1 MEASAGSSEDN
12 FAYRNISGAA
22 LPPKAPTLGTAAPR
36 LRKAP
41 AGGVAAAAT
50 ADEIVT
56 GSLALDRSGL
66 LTPPSRRQSLAPV
79 MATSTSSPLS
89 AGPPSA
95 SLGGKHAIPSSSSSA
110 TSKRT
115 PTQLVLQNVFARFV
129 RIAEM
134 KVNTLIYT
142 QPLDREVDLFAP
154 ICAGADASFDC
165 LLESMGSVAKHCPKL
180 MIDSIMVWRK
190 SKSETS
196 GNEGTRNITAIYP
209 HLKGKDLE
217 YIVKERKSLVSNF
230 ILCRVL
236 IAIVQRLTRETL
248 PDDLEEK
255 LEDMVFGQL
264 RNADPEMTVRSV
276 NRQAN
281 IDLFAELVGALSNIR
296 FSTVSGRFITELNK
310 ASTVKEGKLD
320 LIIRS
325 MRFLKLKIYPMD
337 ALEDTAE
344 FLQTC
349 AELFQN
355 AHSTRIKHAYAE
367 VFVMLLEPIAAVATA
382 EVNLPAWMKTVE
394 LIYPKASKMLGK
406 PRHLQAA
413 LPLISTLL
421 CVSRKDFFHRHWGDF
436 TDLCF
441 KQLRDKQLRTTALSS
456 LTRLIWVYLF
466 RCSETST
473 TNVYRR
479 IESMTRILFPT
490 NRRGVVPA
498 ETSLQAFIQIV
509 YFVCVRYP
517 EYGIDNILTNLL
529 GIEHGAPMLSGP
541 GATLAASAGSL
552 INASSVLTGGKDY
565 ASSANSVPSTY
576 LDDWTTNTTMSGST
590 PTLVGS
596 NMVVGDTIVNP
607 ERLIIALRAFLL
619 LLADME
625 EALGGGTKES
635 NGITAGTVSAVH
647 GSASKVVVE
656 GKVNLA
662 PPPFPPSDTSVVQS
676 YIDINFLNKIRDR
689 NSSIARRGDIRGLL
703 SESIVARMGT
713 SMRDSMDR
721 FNDSLGTVALALDNL
736 CGWSLL
742 TDTGMLSTIAAL
754 GPTAG
759 GTLGIRRG
767 SISDTATS
775 TGSTGGSD
783 KETRASVVDV
793 VSRDRQLLFD
803 LIHTYL
809 DCLPRIAPT
818 GLGPV
823 KVIELLSRYVLH
835 ADDGIQI
842 AAREALKR
850 ICLISSQGDV
860 GYSKFWNFGEG
871 KSVASEVVR
880 IVAETGV
887 SILNDRYGDILGNL
901 AFDGAQGATWA
912 FTTNYIAL
920 LGIWVKQI
928 QDSPQ
933 LWDPMEADWVVEEI
947 ESRGLLFLCS
957 LVPFVRRQALVILSL
972 AEKFETALK
981 GRGPDSEDQL
991 AGLSK
996 AEARRETLRR
1006 QSRNDLRR
1014 RYTLQRSLFNPHM
1027 EVRRTRLGRIMEEC
1041 GPDLVRRHYHD
1052 PVLAASTRSEHQK
1065 LQQQQRQ
1072 QQYLNIMSAKDTLLH
1087 VAGSDIPQD
1096 MIIWARCFPDL
1107 IKWCFQY
1114 ASPRT
1119 MQLCLRDV
1127 CARLLV
1133 LQPSLIAA
1141 ADQTSTGTSSK
1152 GNTNI
1157 TGTVKWVNDR
1167 TGLGISA
1174 TSGKPSGPPLLP
1186 MTDDMVDQWKVHM
1199 VYACACI
1206 EINRAADGDARMH
1219 SVIGVTGSY
1228 LDRSRG
1234 EPLALEN
1241 SARNGNMLLR
1251 PIGSARQLFQ
1261 MVFPLMSS
1269 ERSAIRQAAVTSL
1282 GAIHWLSYQT
1292 FLEDVQPYMRSVV
1305 DDLRTRAALARGEI
1319 RESSRK
1325 AGSSQALAQSAQ
1337 TKRFERVRMELTHVL
1352 SLVADFVTHVQYRR
1366 NETLMA
1372 GVITYVRELA
1382 RFLSDQDVQLEW
1394 DHQMLRYYF
1403 SGFVERFY
1411 DHLVAAVEQPL
1422 ETPAGYGNQ
1431 SERRETVEQYL
1442 SFDLRLGLFRL
1453 FEKWCGYGQFS
1464 SRTRDREAK
1473 MMLSILD
1480 QVKDIRERGALTSTM
1495 EEQRKALETAS
1506 LKAMAALCKGPVL
1519 NTRDPDLSF
1528 EFRTLV
1534 AWIDSIFSSP
1544 DEKFHVIA
1552 RAALEALLT
1561 HNRMN
1566 EQLLIDVV
1574 RQCYV
1579 GDINSNVTLGYFMA
1593 LVDIFVREDAYPCTP
1608 SRMCAL
1614 ALYKMGDPNLHIR
1627 RGAVRL
1633 LRAIEDRFWGDRT
1646 ARAKYGAVKNLV
1658 KEFFGPPPQLA
1669 DLEAHMMEREYDHEG
1684 WDDEA
1689 AMMAAMALIDEE
1701 HATYEAAAVTSS
1713 LPIVYKYAQA
1723 LVSAR
1728 LASERLDMTYEMLSE
1743 MVLMSNLVATGN
1755 GVKAGN
1761 PQGVRD
1767 ILIFMVPWVRNVELV
1782 GLPSKQPGSSSSLPR
1797 TPTETVLTNLFFLTV
1812 KYADEHVTEMEHLW
1826 MQLVEP
1832 VPVDNDSP
1840 RSSVSGSAEGLRNGL
1855 GDDDNTRAIIDRHT
1869 NIAVEFLL
1877 GIGVKKRNPKFVTHA
1892 KKVMVYLART
1902 SACAQLVDGLI
1913 ARITPKNLVP
1923 SGLEDANSG
1932 GGGAA
1937 SDSRPAPIEVAKLQ
1951 KTSPQTAL
1959 YMADLEQVL
1968 VDMPKRPAFSTG
1980 QLACVLLVDLAVE
1993 VGAALRPHLALL
2005 LHVIFVQLDHFIT
2018 LICEQ
2023 NRLLLINIIQST
2035 VPRDVAGEHI
2045 DTVHAALSLK
2055 EGKRLWAYEDVTPKN
2070 PDIESQHLLGALV
2083 VDVLDLFLVVDP
2095 ELAQTWGETALAWGT
2110 SCPVRHV
2117 ACRSLQ
2123 IFRTLMPAFS
2133 QRMLGEL
2140 LQRLANT
2147 LADPT
2152 EEIQGFALELITTLS
2167 AMIDSLDRSRLVMF
2181 PQFFWAAI
2189 ACIHS
2194 PHEWEFSEGVV
2205 LVEKILQKL
2214 DVQDPACRNI
2224 LLVNLPS
2231 KWKGQFSGLQPLLMR
2246 GLCSS
2251 STEKHCLR
2259 IINSLVSLEDPALV
2273 EPSNSRVLFALL
2285 SNLPRWLQCFEADYG
2300 SDGGK
2305 EAGVTPAECM
2315 ATAQALAEF
2324 AGVLGHQGFSRLLS
2338 SYAKRKFRTKDDFL
2352 HQFMSLLTDAF
2363 FPAHEAE
2370 TLQFLMG
2377 LLSNSHHFYR
2387 RSVLAVIKIM
2397 LPSLGPGRATPTMLG
2412 AVAAPPRAL
2421 NTIDEE
2427 LIAPLL
2433 AILQTD
2439 LAAEALDVL
2448 DEALA
2453 GTISIGESNLRLVF
2467 GGKSIYKIAREG
2479 VPGME
2484 GGPPSDGT
2492 HDEGSGGGTANGTN
2506 TSSGGWWVKDF
2517 AATARVARYNM
2528 TGVAS
2533 TCGGGR
2539 DLYTTI
2545 GAVGGKL
2552 RDGQINRAD
2561 ASLRASPASTVL
2573 VGGSMRRVP
2582 QAVPDLGDVTGT
2594 SMSLAD
2600 ETPDLWTMNDLDGEL
2615 LNTLNDLDAF
2625 FGRDED
2631 YEVEFGH
2638 QPDVSR
2644 ATLSAVAVK
2653 SNRFSTASS
2662 DAASSSDILN
2672 VPDAKDFYQPFEQ
2685 EPSASSK
2692 SSGPARK
2699 ASMSSLLSE
2708 VSYTT
2713 EPLGAGMT
2721 RDTSMSSLFVNG
2733 ILGEYFPDGTA
2744 WNGEEGGPNPR
2755 RQQQE
2760 PSRLRHAL
2768 HPPPPAQVSP
2778 ARRLLSHPDARAYV
2792 TFRVRTSYAQLVQDP
2807 EFAHWLRHDLSQP
2820 LRVDIAR
2827 LVVDKVEADPAS
2839 TDSNPGVLVTVT
2851 IQAGE
2856 RDDASAGGVESAAY
2870 AEDLAALIFGD
2881 ADAGEEDRDDRERLG
2896 EGVITHNLDRTW
2908 KPEILLGFMGI
2919 TVPYLAEGLRYELP
2933 HRSRPARSPRPAAQP
2948 HPQPQSKS
2956 PSHPVGLIPPPRG
2969 VTRDLA
2975 ALQRGGTT
2983 RSSASSPL
2991 PPASAS
2997 PRLDRS
3003 IESVSSEVTVT
3014 PLSSTRPPLPMPP
3027 PLTAASAAEL
3037 LRIFPA
3043 SFELAVQL
3051 IEDWIEFATDLL
3063 SLEDTGASQPSSLRA
3078 ALDRMT
3084 GLFAEHH
3091 HHGEGG
3097 AQNGRDTR
3105 YRPISDEDQA
3115 SGAIAARLISCQ
3127 RDDPALIAGF
3137 ISARARHVETMNT
3150 GVKSY
3155 LAARHAMTEHD
3166 EEDSDRD
3173 DAGSMSHSVDGH
3185 AAVELARSL
3194 LELYIEVLRLQGL
3207 LETFL
3212 DVPSEPRN
3220 RELMAAEQC
3229 MLSLPS

>member
-1 MEASAGSSEDN
+1 MEASLGPSEDN
-12 FAYRNISGAA
+12 FGYRNISGAAA
-22 LPPKAPTLGTAAPR
+22 LPPKAPTLGATAPR

-41 AGGVAAAAT
+41 VGGAGAAAT
-50 ADEIVT
+50 ADDIVT
-56 GSLALDRSGL
+56 GSLAVDRSAL
-66 LTPPSRRQSLAPV
+66 LTPPSRRQSLAPT
-79 MATSTSSPLS
+79 MAGTSSPLS

-95 SLGGKHAIPSSSSSA
+95 SLGGKNALPPSA
-110 TSKRT
+110 TPSKRT
-115 PTQLVLQNVFARFV
+115 PAQLVLQNVFARFV
-129 RIAEM
+129 RTAEM

-236 IAIVQRLTRETL
+236 IAIVQRLTRDTL

-310 ASTVKEGKLD
+310 ASAVKEGKLD

-337 ALEDTAE
+337 ALEDTAD

-473 TNVYRR
+473 ANVYRR

-541 GATLAASAGSL
+541 GATLATSAGSL

-565 ASSANSVPSTY
+565 ASAANSVPSTY

-662 PPPFPPSDTSVVQS
+662 PPPFPPSDTHVVLS
-676 YIDINFLNKIRDR
+676 YIDINFLNKLRDR
-689 NSSIARRGDIRGLL
+689 NAGTARRGDIRGLL

-842 AAREALKR
+842 AARDALKR
-850 ICLISSQGDV
+850 ICQISSHGDA
-860 GYSKFWNFGEG
+860 GHSKFWNFGEG
-871 KSVASEVVR
+871 KGVASEVVR

-887 SILNDRYGDILGNL
+887 AILNDRYGDILANL
-901 AFDGAQGATWA
+901 SFDGAQGATWA

-933 LWDPMEADWVVEEI
+933 MWDPMEADWVVEEI

-972 AEKFETALK
+972 AEKFEAALK
-981 GRGPDSEDQL
+981 GRGPDFEDQL
-991 AGLSK
+991 AGMSK
-996 AEARRETLRR
+996 AEARRQTLRR

-1027 EVRRTRLGRIMEEC
+1027 QVRRTRLGRIMEEC

-1141 ADQTSTGTSSK
+1141 AEQTTSGTSSK
-1152 GNTNI
+1152 SNTNI

-1174 TSGKPSGPPLLP
+1174 TSGKPSAPSLLP
-1186 MTDDMVDQWKVHM
+1186 LTDEMVDQWKVHM

-1206 EINRAADGDARMH
+1206 EINRAADGDAGLH
-1219 SVIGVTGSY
+1219 SVIGVRGSY
-1228 LDRSRG
+1228 LDRSRN
-1234 EPLALEN
+1234 EPMPHETPT
-1241 SARNGNMLLR
+1241 RNGNVMLQ
-1251 PIGSARQLFQ
+1251 PIGSGRQLFQ

-1403 SGFVERFY
+1403 SGFIERFY
-1411 DHLVAAVEQPL
+1411 DHLVAAIEQPV
-1422 ETPAGYGNQ
+1422 EAQGGYGDHP
-1431 SERRETVEQYL
+1431 ERKETVEQYL

-1646 ARAKYGAVKNLV
+1646 ERGKYGAVKNLV
-1658 KEFFGPPPQLA
+1658 KEFFGPPPQLE
-1669 DLEAHMMEREYDHEG
+1669 DLEAHMMQREYDHEG

-1728 LASERLDMTYEMLSE
+1728 LASERLDLTFEMLSE
-1743 MVLMSNLVATGN
+1743 MVLMCNMVATGN
-1755 GVKAGN
+1755 GLKAGN

-1782 GLPSKQPGSSSSLPR
+1782 GLPSKQTGGNSSVPK

-1812 KYADEHVTEMEHLW
+1812 KYADEHVTEMEHIW

-1840 RSSVSGSAEGLRNGL
+1840 RSSVSAPSEGLRHGL
-1855 GDDDNTRAIIDRHT
+1855 ADDDTLAIIDRHT

-1923 SGLEDANSG
+1923 SGLEDGGGG

-1937 SDSRPAPIEVAKLQ
+1937 SDARPAPIEVAKLQ
-1951 KTSPQTAL
+1951 KTAPQTAL

-1993 VGAALRPHLALL
+1993 VGGALRPHLALL

-2070 PDIESQHLLGALV
+2070 PDIESQHQLGALV

-2152 EEIQGFALELITTLS
+2152 EEIQGFALEIITTLS

-2194 PHEWEFSEGVV
+2194 PHEWEFSEGVA

-2214 DVQDPACRNI
+2214 DVHDPACRNI
-2224 LLVNLPS
+2224 LLINLPS
-2231 KWKGQFSGLQPLLMR
+2231 KWKGQFRGLQPLLMR

-2259 IINSLVSLEDPALV
+2259 IINSLVSLADPALV
-2273 EPSNSRVLFALL
+2273 ETSNSRVLFALL
-2285 SNLPRWLQCFEADYG
+2285 SNLPRWLHCFEADYG
-2300 SDGGK
+2300 SDGGR
-2305 EAGVTPAECM
+2305 EAGVTPTECM

-2338 SYAKRKFRTKDDFL
+2338 SYAKRKLRTKDDFL

-2363 FPAHEAE
+2363 FPMHEAE
-2370 TLQFLMG
+2370 ALQFLMG

-2397 LPSLGPGRATPTMLG
+2397 LPSLGTGRTTPSMLG
-2412 AVAAPPRAL
+2412 AVAAPPLAL

-2448 DEALA
+2448 DETLS

-2467 GGKSIYKIAREG
+2467 GGRSIYKIVREG
-2479 VPGME
+2479 VPMDN
-2484 GGPPSDGT
+2484 SDGV
-2492 HDEGSGGGTANGTN
+2492 HDDGSGSGTANERS
-2506 TSSGGWWVKDF
+2506 TSSAGWRVKDF
-2517 AATARVARYNM
+2517 ATSAKVARYNM

-2539 DLYTTI
+2539 DLYSTT
-2545 GAVGGKL
+2545 GAAGGKH
-2552 RDGQINRAD
+2552 RDGYTGRSD
-2561 ASLRASPASTVL
+2561 SSMRASPASTVL
-2573 VGGSMRRVP
+2573 VGGSTRRAP
-2582 QAVPDLGDVTGT
+2582 QSAPDLGEVPGVP
-2594 SMSLAD
+2594 SSLAD
-2600 ETPDLWTMNDLDGEL
+2600 ETLDLWAMDDLDGEL

-2625 FGRDED
+2625 FGRDDD

-2638 QPDVSR
+2638 PPGVSR
-2644 ATLSAVAVK
+2644 ATLSTVDSTSK
-2653 SNRFSTASS
+2653 RFSTASS
-2662 DAASSSDILN
+2662 DAVSSSDVLN
-2672 VPDAKDFYQPFEQ
+2672 VPDAKDFYQTFEE
-2685 EPSASSK
+2685 EPTTNSAPPP
-2692 SSGPARK
+2692 GPVRK
-2699 ASMSSLLSE
+2699 ASLNSVLSE

-2713 EPLGAGMT
+2713 EPPGAGMT
-2721 RDTSMSSLFVNG
+2721 RDVSMSSLFVNG
-2733 ILGEYFPDGTA
+2733 ILGEYYGDGTA
-2744 WNGEEGGPNPR
+2744 TDGEPAGQNPR
-2755 RQQQE
+2755 RPQQE
-2760 PSRLRHAL
+2760 PSRLRHAV
-2768 HPPPPAQVSP
+2768 HPAPAPHVSP

-2792 TFRVRTSYAQLVQDP
+2792 TFRVKMSYTQLVQDT

-2820 LRVDIAR
+2820 LRVDVAR
-2827 LVVDKVEADPAS
+2827 LVVDKVEADPAATES
-2839 TDSNPGVLVTVT
+2839 DPGVLVTVM
-2851 IQAGE
+2851 IQSGE
-2856 RDDASAGGVESAAY
+2856 EIDASMGGVVSAAY
-2870 AEDLAALIFGD
+2870 AEDLAALIFGSG
-2881 ADAGEEDRDDRERLG
+2881 DAGEDDVRDRELLE

-2933 HRSRPARSPRPAAQP
+2933 HRHRLLRAATLAHAQP
-2948 HPQPQSKS
+2948 PPPPQS
-2956 PSHPVGLIPPPRG
+2956 PSNSAGLVPPPRG

-2975 ALQRGGTT
+2975 ALQRGTA
-2983 RSSASSPL
+2983 RSPASSPL
-2991 PPASAS
+2991 PPAPES
-2997 PRLDRS
+2997 PWPDRS
-3003 IESVSSEVTVT
+3003 NESMSSEATVK
-3014 PLSSTRPPLPMPP
+3014 PLSSSRPPLPTPP
-3027 PLTAASAAEL
+3027 PLTLDSAAEL

-3051 IEDWIEFATDLL
+3051 VEDWIGFASDLL
-3063 SLEDTGASQPSSLRA
+3063 SAEDANGIQQSSLRA
-3078 ALDRMT
+3078 ALDLMSR
-3084 GLFAEHH
+3084 LFADHH
-3091 HHGEGG
+3091 HANGEEY
-3097 AQNGRDTR
+3097 NGSEGH
-3105 YRPISDEDQA
+3105 YRPISDGEETGSA
-3115 SGAIAARLISCQ
+3115 AAARLIARQ
-3127 RDDPALIAGF
+3127 RDDPAFIARF
-3137 ISARARHVETMNT
+3137 IAARARHVETMNT
-3150 GVKSY
+3150 GVKTY
-3155 LAARHAMTEHD
+3155 LATRHAMSEQ
-3166 EEDSDRD
+3166 EESDAAR
-3173 DAGSMSHSVDGH
+3173 SVVPVDFR
-3185 AAVELARSL
+3185 AAVGLARSL
-3194 LELYIEVLRLQGL
+3194 LELYVEVLRLQAL
-3207 LETFL
+3207 LEIFL
-3212 DVPSEPRN
+3212 DVPPEPRN
-3220 RELMAAEQC
+3220 RELIAAEQC
-3229 MLSLPS
+3229 LLNLPS

>member
-1 MEASAGSSEDN
+1 MRNVAADELLTGAISSE
-12 FAYRNISGAA
+12 
-22 LPPKAPTLGTAAPR
+22 
-36 LRKAP
+36 
-41 AGGVAAAAT
+41 
-50 ADEIVT
+50 
-56 GSLALDRSGL
+56 RSGIL
-66 LTPPSRRQSLAPV
+66 KPPARRQSLH
-79 MATSTSSPLS
+79 TSNSQSPSQNTLRTES
-89 AGPPSA
+89 MP
-95 SLGGKHAIPSSSSSA
+95 KTA

-115 PTQLVLQNVFARFV
+115 PSQLVLQNVFARFV
-129 RIAEM
+129 RAAEL

-154 ICAGADASFDC
+154 ICVGSDSSFDC

-190 SKSETS
+190 SKSETT
-196 GNEGTRNITAIYP
+196 GNEGTRNVTAIYP

-236 IAIVQRLTRETL
+236 IAIVQRLTRDTL

-264 RNADPEMTVRSV
+264 RNADPDMTVRSV

-296 FSTVSGRFITELNK
+296 FATVSGRFITELSK
-310 ASTVKEGKLD
+310 ASTLKEGKLD

-337 ALEDTAE
+337 ALEDTAD

-367 VFVMLLEPIAAVATA
+367 VFVQLLDPIAAVATA

-394 LIYPKASKMLGK
+394 LIFPKANKMLGK
-406 PRHLQAA
+406 PRHLQVA

-421 CVSRKDFFHRHWGDF
+421 CVSRKDFFHRHWVDY
-436 TDLCF
+436 TELCF
-441 KQLRDKQLRTTALSS
+441 KQLRDKQLRTIALTS
-456 LTRLIWVYLF
+456 LTRLVWVYLF
-466 RCSETST
+466 RCSETPT

-479 IESMTRILFPT
+479 IDSITRVLFPS
-490 NRRGVVPA
+490 NRRGVIPA
-498 ETSLQAFIQIV
+498 DTSLQPFIQIV

-517 EYGIDNILTNLL
+517 EYGVDNILTNLL
-529 GIEHGAPMLSGP
+529 GVEHGGAMLSGP
-541 GATLAASAGSL
+541 GAMAASSGASL
-552 INASSVLTGGKDY
+552 INASSILTGAKESS
-565 ASSANSVPSTY
+565 SSAGMVPSTY
-576 LDDWTTNTTMSGST
+576 LEDWTTNSAMTGSGASLLST
-590 PTLVGS
+590 

-625 EALGGGTKES
+625 EALGGGQKES
-635 NGITAGTVSAVH
+635 NGLTAGTVSAVH
-647 GSASKVVVE
+647 GTAGAGKVVVE
-656 GKVNLA
+656 AKVNLA
-662 PPPFPPSDTSVVQS
+662 PPPFPPSDQQAITT
-676 YIDINFLNKIRDR
+676 YINVDHLHKLRDR
-689 NSSIARRGDIRGLL
+689 NLGSPHQTDIRGLL
-703 SESIVARMGT
+703 SENVMARMGT
-713 SMRDSMDR
+713 SMRDSMER
-721 FNDSLGTVALALDNL
+721 FNDSLGTVALALDNH

-742 TDTGMLSTIAAL
+742 TETGLLSTIAAL
-754 GPTAG
+754 GPTAS

-775 TGSTGGSD
+775 TGSAGGSD
-783 KETRASVVDV
+783 KETNRNSFVDV

-823 KVIELLSRYVLH
+823 KVVEMLSRYVMH

-842 AAREALKR
+842 AARAALKR
-850 ICLISSQGDV
+850 ICLIPKERDGDPN
-860 GYSKFWNFGEG
+860 KFWNFGKG
-871 KSVASEVVR
+871 KSIPGEIVR

-887 SILNDRYGDILGNL
+887 AILNDRYADILGNL

-912 FTTNYIAL
+912 FTTNYISL
-920 LGIWVKQI
+920 LRIWLKQI
-928 QDSPQ
+928 QESPE

-947 ESRGLLFLCS
+947 ESRGMLFLCS
-957 LVPFVRRQALVILSL
+957 QIPFVRKQALTILQI
-972 AEKFETALK
+972 AEDFEKALK
-981 GRGPDSEDQL
+981 GHGANFDDQL
-991 AGLSK
+991 EGLSK
-996 AEARRETLRR
+996 AEARRQTLRR

-1027 EVRRTRLGRIMEEC
+1027 KVRRTRLNRIMEEC

-1087 VAGSDIPQD
+1087 VARSDIPQD

-1114 ASPRT
+1114 ASSRT
-1119 MQLCLRDV
+1119 MQLCLRDI

-1133 LQPSLIAA
+1133 LQPSLLAA
-1141 ADQTSTGTSSK
+1141 AEQTTSGTGSK
-1152 GNTNI
+1152 GSTNI

-1167 TGLGISA
+1167 TGLGSNTGSSKA
-1174 TSGKPSGPPLLP
+1174 SSSSLFPL
-1186 MTDDMVDQWKVHM
+1186 TDEMVDQWKVHM
-1199 VYACACI
+1199 VYACASI
-1206 EINRAADGDARMH
+1206 EINRATEGDSKTQS

-1228 LDRSRG
+1228 LDRARTDPVPSD
-1234 EPLALEN
+1234 PAAALRN
-1241 SARNGNMLLR
+1241 SSAMQ
-1251 PIGSARQLFQ
+1251 PIASARQLFQ

-1282 GAIHWLSYQT
+1282 GAIHWLSYQV

-1366 NETLMA
+1366 NESLMA

-1403 SGFVERFY
+1403 SGFIERFY
-1411 DHLVAAVEQPL
+1411 DHLVAAIEHT
-1422 ETPAGYGNQ
+1422 ETAVDSDNA
-1431 SERRETVEQYL
+1431 RESVDQYL

-1473 MMLSILD
+1473 MMLSVLD

-1506 LKAMAALCKGPVL
+1506 LKAMAALCKGPVV
-1519 NTRDPDLSF
+1519 NARDPDLSF

-1534 AWIDSIFSSP
+1534 FWIDSIFSSP

-1579 GDINSNVTLGYFMA
+1579 GDINSNVTMGYFMA
-1593 LVDIFVREDAYPCTP
+1593 LVDIFVREDAYPCSP

-1646 ARAKYGAVKNLV
+1646 DRGKYGAVKNLV

-1669 DLEAHMMEREYDHEG
+1669 DLEAHMMEREFDHEG

-1701 HATYEAAAVTSS
+1701 HATYEAAAVASS

-1723 LVSAR
+1723 MVSAR
-1728 LASERLDMTYEMLSE
+1728 LASERLDLTYEMLSE
-1743 MVLMSNLVATGN
+1743 MVLMSNMVATGN
-1755 GVKAGN
+1755 GQKAGN

-1767 ILIFMVPWVRNVELV
+1767 ILVFMVPWVRNVELTV
-1782 GLPSKQPGSSSSLPR
+1782 PPKQSGGAKAKPR
-1797 TPTETVLTNLFFLTV
+1797 PQTPTETVLTNLFFLTV
-1812 KYADEHVTEMEHLW
+1812 KYGDEHVTEMEHIW

-1832 VPVDNDSP
+1832 VDNNDANSP
-1840 RSSVSGSAEGLRNGL
+1840 RSTASAEASRNEMAEL
-1855 GDDDNTRAIIDRHT
+1855 EARATIDRHT
-1869 NIAVEFLL
+1869 DIAVEFLL
-1877 GIGVKKRNPKFVTHA
+1877 DIGVKKRNPKFVNHA

-1902 SACAQLVDGLI
+1902 MACPNLVDGLI
-1913 ARITPKNLVP
+1913 ARISPKSLVP
-1923 SGLEDANSG
+1923 SGLEDG
-1932 GGGAA
+1932 GGT
-1937 SDSRPAPIEVAKLQ
+1937 SDAKPAPIEVAKLQ
-1951 KTSPQTAL
+1951 KALPHPPL

-2070 PDIESQHLLGALV
+2070 QDIESQHQLGALV
-2083 VDVLDLFLVVDP
+2083 VDVLELFLVVDP
-2095 ELAQTWGETALAWGT
+2095 ELAQTWGETALTWGT
-2110 SCPVRHV
+2110 GCPVRHV

-2123 IFRTLMPAFS
+2123 ILRTLMPAFS

-2152 EEIQGFALELITTLS
+2152 EEIQGFALELIITLN
-2167 AMIDSLDRSRLVMF
+2167 AMIDSLDKSGLMMF

-2194 PHEWEFSEGVV
+2194 PHEWEFSEGVT
-2205 LVEKILQKL
+2205 LLEKILRKL
-2214 DVQDPACRNI
+2214 DVHDASCRNI
-2224 LLVNLPS
+2224 LLINFPT
-2231 KWKGQFSGLQPLLMR
+2231 KWKGHFTGLQPLLMR

-2251 STEKHCLR
+2251 NTEKHCLR
-2259 IINSLVSLEDPALV
+2259 VLNSLVSLTDATLV
-2273 EPSNSRVLFALL
+2273 ETSSEARILFALL
-2285 SNLPRWLQCFEADYG
+2285 SNLPRWLHSFEPDCN
-2300 SDGGK
+2300 SEGGK
-2305 EAGVTPAECM
+2305 EAGVTPKECV
-2315 ATAQALAEF
+2315 ATAHALSDF
-2324 AGVLGHQGFSRLLS
+2324 AGGLGHQGLSRVMS
-2338 SYAKRKFRTKDDFL
+2338 SYAKRKFRTRDDFL
-2352 HQFMSLLTDAF
+2352 RQFMSLLTEAF
-2363 FPAHEAE
+2363 FPAHEVE

-2377 LLSNSHHFYR
+2377 LLSNAHKFYR
-2387 RSVLAVIKIM
+2387 RTVLAIIKIM
-2397 LPSLGPGRATPTMLG
+2397 LPSLDPGRAALDAT
-2412 AVAAPPRAL
+2412 APSPFAL
-2421 NTIDEE
+2421 NSIDEE

-2448 DEALA
+2448 DEALL
-2453 GTISIGESNLRLVF
+2453 GTIPIGESNLRLVF
-2467 GGKSIYKIAREG
+2467 GGKSIYKIARDAGTAVEG
-2479 VPGME
+2479 ATAGAADPT
-2484 GGPPSDGT
+2484 SKA
-2492 HDEGSGGGTANGTN
+2492 EGSLDD
-2506 TSSGGWWVKDF
+2506 SGWWVKDF
-2517 AATARVARYNM
+2517 AATAKVARYNM

-2539 DLYTTI
+2539 DLFSNSMVGSTSTI
-2545 GAVGGKL
+2545 RESESNGHRPNL
-2552 RDGQINRAD
+2552 
-2561 ASLRASPASTVL
+2561 ASNVL
-2573 VGGSMRRVP
+2573 IGGGSLGGSERRMP
-2582 QAVPDLGDVTGT
+2582 TSQSDKSQDLAGATEDF
-2594 SMSLAD
+2594 
-2600 ETPDLWTMNDLDGEL
+2600 ELWAMDDLDGDL

-2625 FGRDED
+2625 FGRDDE
-2631 YEVEFGH
+2631 YESALG
-2638 QPDVSR
+2638 QTLDVSR
-2644 ATLSAVAVK
+2644 STTGNAT
-2653 SNRFSTASS
+2653 NRFSAASS
-2662 DAASSSDILN
+2662 DMASLSDSRETFHAG
-2672 VPDAKDFYQPFEQ
+2672 DGKDLYHPFE
-2685 EPSASSK
+2685 EINASDTDQ
-2692 SSGPARK
+2692 GGQRK
-2699 ASMSSLLSE
+2699 GSMGSILSE

-2713 EPLGAGMT
+2713 ETIGPTMT
-2721 RDTSMSSLFVNG
+2721 RDASMSSLFVNG
-2733 ILGEYFPDGTA
+2733 ILGGEYHGYGGYGETNDENTA
-2744 WNGEEGGPNPR
+2744 GWKGQSIRVDASR
-2755 RQQQE
+2755 RMPQSRRP
-2760 PSRLRHAL
+2760 PSSITTGSVTTR
-2768 HPPPPAQVSP
+2768 VSP
-2778 ARRLLSHPDARAYV
+2778 ARRLLSHADARAYV
-2792 TFRVRTSYAQLVQDP
+2792 TFRIRTSYAQLVQDA
-2807 EFAHWLRHDLSQP
+2807 EFAHWLRDDISQP
-2820 LRVDIAR
+2820 LRVDISR
-2827 LVVDKVEADPAS
+2827 VVVDKVEAEPSAKDVA
-2839 TDSNPGVLVTVT
+2839 GVLITVT
-2851 IQAGE
+2851 IQGIGE
-2856 RDDASAGGVESAAY
+2856 RPDSHGIESAEY
-2870 AEDLAALIFGD
+2870 AEDLAALIVG
-2881 ADAGEEDRDDRERLG
+2881 GEDPTAKRDEELLY
-2896 EGVITHNLDRTW
+2896 EGVITCNLDPSW
-2908 KPEILLGFMGI
+2908 KPEILLRFMGI
-2919 TVPYLAEGLRYELP
+2919 TVPYLPEGLRYGLP
-2933 HRSRPARSPRPAAQP
+2933 HRQRPPRSPQYPSPLSPALLQ
-2948 HPQPQSKS
+2948 QSPLS
-2956 PSHPVGLIPPPRG
+2956 EDVSLQHPVPPPRG
-2969 VTRDLA
+2969 ITRDI
-2975 ALQRGGTT
+2975 
-2983 RSSASSPL
+2983 SASSTIRASPPRLQDDEDSMSSQVTITPLPKQSPL
-2991 PPASAS
+2991 PP
-2997 PRLDRS
+2997 
-3003 IESVSSEVTVT
+3003 
-3014 PLSSTRPPLPMPP
+3014 
-3027 PLTAASAAEL
+3027 PLTTDAAIEV

-3043 SFELAVQL
+3043 SFELSVQL
-3051 IEDWIEFATDLL
+3051 VEDWIGFASDIVQSYQPHPHHQQQQQQQQQQPGLL
-3063 SLEDTGASQPSSLRA
+3063 ENVL
-3078 ALDRMT
+3078 ALVSN
-3084 GLFAEHH
+3084 LFYHH
-3091 HHGEGG
+3091 HSGDSETHGAHPGP
-3097 AQNGRDTR
+3097 
-3105 YRPISDEDQA
+3105 YRPPALAESSEAESVAHRLIGYQHADAPYVA
-3115 SGAIAARLISCQ
+3115 SFLAARQ
-3127 RDDPALIAGF
+3127 
-3137 ISARARHVETMNT
+3137 RHVNIMNAL
-3150 GVKSY
+3150 VKSY
-3155 LAARHAMTEHD
+3155 MARRHAMTAAQD
-3166 EEDSDRD
+3166 AEENNKQLTIQDQD
-3173 DAGSMSHSVDGH
+3173 DASDEDDENGGRGATTSPLPRLPRNHLDPPVV
-3185 AAVELARSL
+3185 ALAQTL
-3194 LELYIEVLRLQGL
+3194 LELYVEVLRLEGL
-3207 LETFL
+3207 LEAFL
-3212 DVPSEPRN
+3212 GVPEDPRN
-3220 RELMAAEQC
+3220 QELAAAEQC
-3229 MLSLPS
+3229 LNTCRDVCTPSL